1 MRIDIEAWAPEYGS
15 PVEAE
20 ALAPTGADVDIGVE
34 LPAADWRPIDA
45 GAADTARRIAFVDGV
60 RRIDAR
66 VWVTH
71 DNGTTRMGIC
81 ASFAAG
87 LVHCDGPS
95 ARILAAHV
103 RRGLFTTA
111 GSPDLET
118 RAGTYRAFATAS
130 DDIEKLSQ
138 GLQERMAMLERD
150 VAAHFMDAHDSADTL
165 LVLDGPLTGKLDLTG
180 AVGYVKTHRV
190 AYLSQEA
197 SDVIARLAP
206 GQRSPLFLT
215 QGAWSRYSWYL
226 RLENAAGHAW
236 AGVVRCE
243 ATASLALAEARS
255 LADRTARSLPRF
267 SSAPHKDPRA
277 PQNLYPIG
285 ALERELRRRLGDSA
299 WIYRSLRTAA
309 FS

>member
-1 MRIDIEAWAPEYGS
+1 MRIDIEAWAPEYGA
-15 PVEAE
+15 PIDTET
-20 ALAPTGADVDIGVE
+20 LAPTGADVDIDVE
-34 LPAADWRPIDA
+34 LPAADWRPLDA
-45 GAADTARRIAFVDGV
+45 GEVDAARRIAFVDGV

-71 DNGTTRMGIC
+71 DDGTTRMGIC

-87 LVHCDGPS
+87 LVRCDGPS
-95 ARILAAHV
+95 ARILAAEV

-111 GSPDLET
+111 GAPHLET
-118 RAGTYRAFATAS
+118 RAGTYHAFATAS
-130 DDIEKLSQ
+130 DDIDKLSQ
-138 GLQERMAMLERD
+138 GLQERMAILERD
-150 VAAHFMDAHDSADTL
+150 VAATFMGDAASADTL
-165 LVLDGPLTGKLDLTG
+165 IVLDGPLTGKLDLTG

-190 AYLSQEA
+190 AYLPQEA

-206 GQRSPLFLT
+206 SQRSPLFVT

-226 RLENAAGHAW
+226 RLENAGGHPW

-243 ATASLALAEARS
+243 ATAELALPDARN

-267 SSAPHKDPRA
+267 ASAPHKDPRA

-285 ALERELRRRLGDSA
+285 GLERELRRRLGDA
-299 WIYRSLRTAA
+299 GLIYRSLRTAA
-309 FS
+309 L

>member
-1 MRIDIEAWAPEYGS
+1 VRIDIEAWAPEYGA
-15 PVEAE
+15 PIEAE
-20 ALAPTGADVDIGVE
+20 TLDPTGADVDIDVE

-45 GAADTARRIAFVDGV
+45 THADAPRRIAFADGV

-66 VWVTH
+66 VWVTN

-95 ARILAAHV
+95 ARILAAEV

-111 GSPDLET
+111 GSPHLET

-150 VAAHFMDAHDSADTL
+150 VAASFMADDASEDTL

-190 AYLSQEA
+190 AYLPPEA
-197 SDVIARLAP
+197 SEVIARLAP
-206 GQRSPLFLT
+206 GQRSPLFVT

-226 RLENAAGHAW
+226 RLADVGGHPW

-243 ATASLALAEARS
+243 ASAELDLAEART

-267 SSAPHKDPRA
+267 ASAPHKDPRA

-285 ALERELRRRLGDSA
+285 ALERELRRRLGDAA
-299 WIYRSLRTAA
+299 WIYRALRTAA
-309 FS
+309 L

>member
-1 MRIDIEAWAPEYGS
+1 MRLDPWAAEYEGSIQVSEDAEPASVDLQVERSAWEA
-15 PVEAE
+15 V
-20 ALAPTGADVDIGVE
+20 
-34 LPAADWRPIDA
+34 RPQDPK
-45 GAADTARRIAFVDGV
+45 ARPRIAFVDGV

-71 DNGTTRMGIC
+71 DDGSTRMGIC

-87 LVHCDGPS
+87 LVLCDGPS
-95 ARILAAHV
+95 ARILVAEV

-111 GSPDLET
+111 GSPHLET
-118 RAGTYRAFATAS
+118 RAGTYHAFATAS
-130 DDIEKLSQ
+130 DDIDKLSQ
-138 GLQERMAMLERD
+138 GLQERMAILERD
-150 VAAHFMDAHDSADTL
+150 VAATFMASDMRSEDTL
-165 LVLDGPLTGKLDLTG
+165 IVLDGPLTGKLDLTG

-190 AYLSQEA
+190 AYLPPEA

-206 GQRSPLFLT
+206 GQRSPLFVT

-226 RLENAAGHAW
+226 RLDNSGGHAW

-243 ATASLALAEARS
+243 ATAQLTLSDARALA
-255 LADRTARSLPRF
+255 DCTARSLPRF
-267 SSAPHKDPRA
+267 ASAPHKDPRA

-299 WIYRSLRTAA
+299 WIYRALRTAA
-309 FS
+309 PG